1 MPKTSTTLAE
11 SLVHAASTVRTDA
24 HWARRLAAA
33 PRRRRIGHDDFGRD
47 ARFANTPGARSAKLA
62 RVEAALFAAGE
73 PLTTRRIAD
82 AANLADGAEAR
93 VLVQELKALY
103 DADGT
108 AFTVENV
115 AGGWQLRTRS
125 EYAPW
130 LQKLHLTRLET
141 RLSQPALE
149 TLAVVAYRQP
159 ILRAD
164 VESIRGVQCGEM
176 LRHLIDR
183 GLIRIVGHHDSL
195 GRPLLY
201 GSTRKFLEVFGLAD
215 LSDLPLAEQLRA
227 PAQRATSEAGQN
239 ASMDPPPSPAAISAE
254 VPSS

>member
-11 SLVHAASTVRTDA
+11 ALGQAASTVRTDA
-24 HWARRLAAA
+24 RWAARLASA
-33 PRRRRIGHDDFGRD
+33 PRRLRFGRNIGTRD
-47 ARFANTPGARSAKLA
+47 PRFASLPGARSPKLA
-62 RVEAALFAAGE
+62 RVEAALFASGE
-73 PLTTRRIAD
+73 PLSTRRIAE

-93 VLVQELKALY
+93 VLVQELRTLY
-103 DADGT
+103 DADGK
-108 AFTVENV
+108 AFTVVNV
-115 AGGWQLRTRS
+115 AGGWQLRTRP
-125 EYAPW
+125 EFAPW
-130 LQKLHLTRLET
+130 LQKVHSARQET

-176 LRHLIDR
+176 LRQLIDR

-201 GSTRKFLEVFGLAD
+201 GTTRKFLEVFGLAD
-215 LSDLPLAEQLRA
+215 LADLPMSEQLRA
-227 PAQRATSEAGQN
+227 PAATRHEQAVTPMTTVATREGN
-239 ASMDPPPSPAAISAE
+239 
-254 VPSS
+254 

>member
-1 MPKTSTTLAE
+1 MPKTTTTLAKAL
-11 SLVHAASTVRTDA
+11 SQAASTVRTA
-24 HWARRLAAA
+24 ACWARRLVSA
-33 PRRRRIGHDDFGRD
+33 PRQRRLGRGLGTRD
-47 ARFANTPGARSAKLA
+47 LRFANLPGARSPKLA
-62 RVEAALFAAGE
+62 RVEAALFVAGE
-73 PLTTRRIAD
+73 PLTSRRIAD

-103 DADGT
+103 DADAT

-115 AGGWQLRTRS
+115 AGGWQLRTRP
-125 EYAPW
+125 EYSPW
-130 LQKLHLTRLET
+130 LQKFHPTRQEM

-176 LRHLIDR
+176 LRQLIDR
-183 GLIRIVGHHDSL
+183 GLVRITGHHDSL

-201 GSTRKFLEVFGLAD
+201 GTTRKFLEFFGLAD
-215 LSDLPLAEQLRA
+215 LSDLPMAEQLRSQAHDKSKVGGETDPLLGQVAASATEA
-227 PAQRATSEAGQN
+227 PAQ
-239 ASMDPPPSPAAISAE
+239 
-254 VPSS
+254 

>member
-1 MPKTSTTLAE
+1 MPKTTTTLAE
-11 SLVHAASTVRTDA
+11 ALSQAASTVRTDA
-24 HWARRLAAA
+24 RWTRRLASA
-33 PRRRRIGHDDFGRD
+33 PRQRRLGRGQGILD
-47 ARFANTPGARSAKLA
+47 PRFASLPGARSPKLA

-73 PLTTRRIAD
+73 PLSTRRIAD
-82 AANLADGAEAR
+82 VANLADGAEAR

-115 AGGWQLRTRS
+115 ASGWQLRSRP

-130 LQKLHLTRLET
+130 LQKFHSTRHET

-176 LRHLIDR
+176 LRQLIDR
-183 GLIRIVGHHDSL
+183 GLVRIVGHHDSL

-201 GSTRKFLEVFGLAD
+201 GTTRKFLEVFGIAD
-215 LSDLPLAEQLRA
+215 LGDLPLAEQLRA
-227 PAQRATSEAGQN
+227 PAHEKSKAGGATDPLVRHIEA
-239 ASMDPPPSPAAISAE
+239 AATEAPAQ
-254 VPSS
+254 

>member
-1 MPKTSTTLAE
+1 MLTTSTTLADA
-11 SLVHAASTVRTDA
+11 LRQAASTVRTDA
-24 HWARRLAAA
+24 RWAGRLAPAA
-33 PRRRRIGHDDFGRD
+33 RRRRFGQDDGTRD
-47 ARFANTPGARSAKLA
+47 PRFASLPGARSPKLA
-62 RVEAALFAAGE
+62 RVEAALFASGE
-73 PLTTRRIAD
+73 PLSTRRIAE

-103 DADGT
+103 DADST

-115 AGGWQLRTRS
+115 AGGWQLRTRP
-125 EYAPW
+125 EYASW
-130 LQKLHLTRLET
+130 LQKFHSTRQEP
-141 RLSQPALE
+141 RLSQPAVE

-176 LRHLIDR
+176 LRQLIDR

-201 GSTRKFLEVFGLAD
+201 GTTRKFLETFGLAD
-215 LSDLPLAEQLRA
+215 LSDLPMAEQLRQTA
-227 PAQRATSEAGQN
+227 HSRVESGPL
-239 ASMDPPPSPAAISAE
+239 
-254 VPSS
+254 

>member
-1 MPKTSTTLAE
+1 MF
-11 SLVHAASTVRTDA
+11 AS
-24 HWARRLAAA
+24 
-33 PRRRRIGHDDFGRD
+33 
-47 ARFANTPGARSAKLA
+47 
-62 RVEAALFAAGE
+62 GE
-73 PLTTRRIAD
+73 PLSTRRIAE

-103 DADGT
+103 DADAT
-108 AFTVENV
+108 AFTVVNV
-115 AGGWQLRTRS
+115 AGGWQLRTRP

-130 LQKLHLTRLET
+130 LQKFHSTRQET

-164 VESIRGVQCGEM
+164 VETIRGVQCGEM
-176 LRHLIDR
+176 LRQLIDR

-201 GSTRKFLEVFGLAD
+201 GTTRKFLETFGLAD
-215 LSDLPLAEQLRA
+215 LSDLPMAEQLRVSA
-227 PAQRATSEAGQN
+227 ATRHEQAVTQSTVVETQERN
-239 ASMDPPPSPAAISAE
+239 
-254 VPSS
+254 